1 MKPLHTTSRHAQR
14 AFSLTEIMVG
24 MVIGM
29 LGIIIIMQMTS
40 LFESRKRTTTG
51 GDDAQ
56 NGGAIA
62 LYSLQNQISQAGYGI
77 SNSNLIGKPLRT
89 PNLQL
94 DPALIAASSRLYPV
108 IVNPIQLA
116 AVQTANTDSFI
127 VIYGTGNTTAEG
139 ALISN
144 STATLPY
151 VVTGGTGSNGAA
163 LGEGGKSF
171 AINEWVIPSQSGVIA
186 THNMYQVIGPTS
198 TNVVAVSSV
207 PPALSYTV
215 NQANPPLLYNL
226 GTTPVILAYA
236 VINGTLSVCDYFAQN
251 CAANAGAWSALA
263 DGIVSMRAQCNANSG
278 LRIAL
283 VSRSVQIDLNVVT
296 TATPTWNPNGASAV
310 VEANPAANW
319 GANWNRYRYKTFE
332 TIVPIRNA
340 IWAGVPGCQP

>member
-1 MKPLHTTSRHAQR
+1 MKPLHTTFRHAQR

-62 LYSLQNQISQAGYGI
+62 LYSLQSQISQAGYGI
-77 SNSNLIGKPLRT
+77 SSANLIGKSLSTPFITLNPLT
-89 PNLQL
+89 
-94 DPALIAASSRLYPV
+94 PV
-108 IVNPIQLA
+108 IVNPAQLA
-116 AVQTANTDSFI
+116 AVQSANTDSFI
-127 VIYGTGNTTAEG
+127 VIYGNSNTTTEG

-144 STATLPY
+144 PTSTLPY
-151 VVTGGTGSNGAA
+151 QVTDGTGQGNT
-163 LGEGGKSF
+163 GEGGKSF
-171 AINEWVIPSQSGVIA
+171 AINDWVIPAQSGITA
-186 THNMYQVIGPTS
+186 TLSMYKVVGPVSTS
-198 TNVVAVSSV
+198 VVAVSGI
-207 PPALSYTV
+207 PPTLTYVV
-215 NQANPPLLYNL
+215 NQTNPPLLFNL
-226 GTTPVILAYA
+226 GASPSILAYA
-236 VINGTLSVCDYFAQN
+236 VINGSLSVCDYMAQN
-251 CAANAGAWSALA
+251 CATNAGGWSPLA
-263 DGIVSMRAQCNANSG
+263 DGIVSMRAQCNGGSG

-283 VSRSVQIDLNVVT
+283 VARSTQLDPAVVT
-296 TATPTWNPNGASAV
+296 TITPIWNPGGASAV

-340 IWAGVPGCQP
+340 IWTGVSGC